1 MKLTPQL
8 YLAFDGTCEAAFRY
22 YEQHLGGGVGTLF
35 RFADSPMEKDVPPDW
50 GDKVMHGSIV
60 IGGMEIAGADAAPPS
75 YERPVGFHILLGVGD
90 VADAERVFQ
99 ALADGG
105 QVSMPLQ
112 ETFWAV
118 RFGVVTDRFG
128 VPWSINCEATS

>member
-1 MKLTPQL
+1 M
-8 YLAFDGTCEAAFRY
+8 A
-22 YEQHLGGGVGTLF
+22 
-35 RFADSPMEKDVPPDW
+35 SDVPPDW

-60 IGGMEIAGADAAPPS
+60 IGEIEIAGADAAPPG
-75 YERPVGFHILLGVGD
+75 YEHPAGFHILLGVGD

-99 ALADGG
+99 ALSDGG
-105 QVSMPLQ
+105 RVSMQLQ

-128 VPWSINCEATS
+128 VPWSINCEAAS

>member
-1 MKLTPQL
+1 MKLTSQP
-8 YLAFDGTCEAAFRY
+8 YLGFDGTCEAALRF
-22 YEQHLGGGVGTLF
+22 YEEHLGGRVESLHRYAG
-35 RFADSPMEKDVPPDW
+35 SPMESDVPPGW
-50 GDKVMHGSIV
+50 GDKVMHGSIT
-60 IGGMEIAGADAAPPS
+60 IGNTSFAVADSPPGR
-75 YERPVGFHILLGVGD
+75 YVTPQGFQILLGISD
-90 VADAERVFQ
+90 VADTERIFQ

-128 VPWSINCEATS
+128 VPWSINCEATP